1 MSVGEAGGGGGG
13 GHDLIIFLINKK
25 YTVFLTTCHVANVT
39 HQFDSKP
46 VYFMSQFR
54 PMTNV
59 GRGGETSL

>member
-1 MSVGEAGGGGGG
+1 MEGGGGL
-13 GHDLIIFLINKK
+13 GHNLIIFIINKK
-25 YTVFLTTCHVANVT
+25 YTVFLTTYVANVT

-46 VYFMSQFR
+46 VYFKSQFR